1 MVNLI
6 GNEIK
11 KIFAKW
17 AIKIIILMAVI
28 LMIIECII
36 IKHEDEIYQMAY
48 YDNASTIEFYEEEL
62 KSLNPENEEDRDI
75 YISDKSQVELLKL
88 EEEYKNEEKWKFE
101 CITQNAYDYIYNINE
116 IKYGSKENDKELKKA
131 EENYN
136 DFLNMLK
143 SGDWEQYTKQKLEIA
158 KADLEV
164 SQKELENATTINK
177 EEKEQIVESNELEVE
192 CLEIRLNKQIPYDG
206 SYMDEALNIYYN
218 GMQNIIQNRNGE
230 MDQNLISEIKA
241 DTMIAKYAID
251 TEKDLYS
258 YKNAS
263 RTYSEYMESVG
274 LLLLT
279 IIIIVV
285 AASIISEEFS
295 KGTIKQLLIRPY
307 KRETIWLTKFLTT
320 IIVTIISM
328 LIISIIAIIIF
339 GLFFSFKDFAI
350 YNIGVYD
357 YNSGSAYSMN
367 VFAYVGIILISNL
380 PFLIMLSAIAMFV
393 STLTNGTALAVAVPL
408 LGQIAGE
415 FVNSLL
421 GAGKKYRFLKFFI
434 TPNWDLSVY
443 NFGKPAQFEFLNFKF
458 SLVIYTIYLVAL
470 IGLSIY
476 RFKKEDIKNI

>member
-1 MVNLI
+1 MVSLI

-11 KIFAKW
+11 KIFSKW
-17 AIKIIILMAVI
+17 AIKIIILIAII
-28 LMIIECII
+28 LMIIECIL
-36 IKHEDEIYQMAY
+36 IKHEDDLYQMAY

-62 KSLNPENEEDRDI
+62 KSLNPENEEDRGI
-75 YISDKSQVELLKL
+75 YISDKSQLELLKL
-88 EEEYKNEEKWKFE
+88 EEEYKNEENWKFE

-116 IKYGSKENDKELKKA
+116 LKYDSKENNKELKKA
-131 EENYN
+131 EEKYN
-136 DFLNMLK
+136 NFLNMLK
-143 SGDWEQYTKQKLEIA
+143 TGDWEQYTKQKLEIA

-164 SQKELENATTINK
+164 SQKELENATPIDK

-192 CLEIRLNKQIPYDG
+192 CLEIRLNKKIPYDG
-206 SYMDEALNIYYN
+206 SYMDEALNIYSS
-218 GMQNIIQNRNGE
+218 GMQTVLHDNEGIPQSALNEVR
-230 MDQNLISEIKA
+230 A
-241 DTMIAKYAID
+241 DAMIAKYALD
-251 TEKDLYS
+251 TEKDLFN

-274 LLLLT
+274 LMLLT

-285 AASIISEEFS
+285 AASIISEEFN

-307 KRETIWLTKFLTT
+307 KRETIWFAKFLTT

-328 LIISIIAIIIF
+328 VIISVIAIIIF
-339 GLFFSFKDFAI
+339 GLFFNFKDFAI
-350 YNIGVYD
+350 YNIGIYD
-357 YNSGSAYSMN
+357 YNSCSAYSMN
-367 VFAYVGIILISNL
+367 VFEYVGIIFISKL
-380 PFLIMLSAIAMFV
+380 PFLIMLSAIAIFV

-408 LGQIAGE
+408 LGIIAGE

-421 GAGKKYRFLKFFI
+421 GAGEKYRFLKFFI

-443 NFGKPAQFEFLNFKF
+443 NFGKPAQYEFLNFKF

>member
-62 KSLNPENEEDRDI
+62 KSLNPENEEDREI

-206 SYMDEALNIYYN
+206 SYMDEALNIYSS
-218 GMQNIIQNRNGE
+218 GMQTVLHDNEGIPQSALNEVR
-230 MDQNLISEIKA
+230 A
-241 DTMIAKYAID
+241 DAMIAKYALD
-251 TEKDLYS
+251 TEKDLFN

-307 KRETIWLTKFLTT
+307 KRETIWLAKFLTT

>member
-28 LMIIECII
+28 LMIIECIMV
-36 IKHEDEIYQMAY
+36 KHEDEIYQMAY

-62 KSLNPENEEDRDI
+62 KSLNPENEEEREI

-136 DFLNMLK
+136 DFLNMLE

-177 EEKEQIVESNELEVE
+177 EEKEQIVESNELEIE
-192 CLEIRLNKQIPYDG
+192 CLEIRLNKKIPYDG
-206 SYMDEALNIYYN
+206 SYMDEALNIYSS
-218 GMQNIIQNRNGE
+218 GMQTVLHDNE
-230 MDQNLISEIKA
+230 EIPQSALNEVRA
-241 DTMIAKYAID
+241 DAMIAKYALD
-251 TEKDLYS
+251 TEKDLFN

-263 RTYSEYMESVG
+263 RAYSQYMESVG
-274 LLLLT
+274 LMLLAV
-279 IIIIVV
+279 IIIVV
-285 AASIISEEFS
+285 AASIISEEFN

-307 KRETIWLTKFLTT
+307 KRETIWLAKFLTT

-328 LIISIIAIIIF
+328 LLISIIAIIIF
-339 GLFFSFKDFAI
+339 GVFFSFEDFSI
-350 YNIGVYD
+350 YNVGVYD

-367 VFAYVGIILISNL
+367 VFEYVGIILISKL

-434 TPNWDLSVY
+434 TPNWDLSIY

-458 SLVIYTIYLVAL
+458 SLVIYIIYLAAL